1 VKREFCGIS
10 GLSGLLVFVSE
21 GARIRCKAVPRRNDA
36 ADGDP
41 AVVPASK
48 TSNPLRCTA
57 ILQPDS
63 DRIRSPRE
71 EKAGLP
77 RSRSPQ
83 ADTLPENPLFVTNDA
98 RAAAF
103 SADRPGGRGATASGS
118 FETRRMLVRRGGRP
132 DRWIEPASLIVGQ
145 MTADAASLLAG
156 EANVTLSQVGSVVRR
171 QAARTPP
178 VSRKGDQTRAIGRP
192 GDPVAPLIISGS
204 MM

>member
-1 VKREFCGIS
+1 MKREFCGIS
-10 GLSGLLVFVSE
+10 GLSGLLVFVGD
-21 GARIRCKAVPRRNDA
+21 GALIRCKAVPRRNDA
-36 ADGDP
+36 AGGDP

-48 TSNPLRCTA
+48 TSTPLRCTA

-63 DRIRSPRE
+63 DGIRSPRE

-103 SADRPGGRGATASGS
+103 SADRPGGHRATASGS

-132 DRWIEPASLIVGQ
+132 DRWIEPASLVVGQ
-145 MTADAASLLAG
+145 MAADAGSLLAG
-156 EANVTLSQVGSVVRR
+156 EANVTLSQVGSVEDRR
-171 QAARTPP
+171 LGRRLSPE
-178 VSRKGDQTRAIGRP
+178 KAIRREQSAGP
-192 GDPVAPLIISGS
+192 AIPSLL
-204 MM
+204 